1 MVACGSAHT
10 IALCREPTRAPKA
23 PSPPPLEL
31 HLLHSLPASAL
42 NNRLVSGHKI
52 VLVLLNNIIIHLK
65 IVFFF

>member
-31 HLLHSLPASAL
+31 HLLHLLPPSAL
-42 NNRLVSGHKI
+42 NNRLVSRH
-52 VLVLLNNIIIHLK
+52 LIIL
-65 IVFFF
+65 F

>member
-31 HLLHSLPASAL
+31 HLLHLLPPSAL
-42 NNRLVSGHKI
+42 NNRLVSR
-52 VLVLLNNIIIHLK
+52 HLT
-65 IVFFF
+65 ILF